1 MSRLAVLFLLLGAVV
16 APRAHAQ
23 APRHEP
29 IIDMH
34 LHPWHGDT
42 TRVKPAPG
50 MTADEAFRRAVMA
63 QMDKYSVVLAV
74 GSGPVHYITAWR
86 DSARGRILVGPMFP
100 CVKGRVASHGPD
112 GPRCFADGRD
122 MPDLVWLRK
131 EYQAGRF
138 AVLGE
143 LTSSYAGIS
152 PDDSLL
158 DPYFALAAELDIP
171 VAIHTGS
178 GPDPQHRR
186 TGCCP
191 NYNGAYGNPALLE
204 PVLRRYPNL
213 RIQLMHAGE
222 GFRHA
227 AIALLK
233 AHPNVYLDVSPLYL
247 YAPAATY
254 GYLKQLVDAGLADRI
269 MFGTDYSLRLAEH
282 IAFIDEAPFLT
293 AQQKSDI
300 FFNNAARFLRL
311 SADDISRVRTSA
323 QRP

>member
-1 MSRLAVLFLLLGAVV
+1 MSRILILFMLLGP
-16 APRAHAQ
+16 APQMARAQ

-34 LHPWHGDT
+34 LHPWRGDT
-42 TRVKPAPG
+42 TRVKPAPELH
-50 MTADEAFRRAVMA
+50 ADEAFRRAVMA
-63 QMDKYSVVLAV
+63 QMDQYSVVLAV
-74 GSGPVHYITAWR
+74 GSGPVPYITAWR

-100 CVKGRVASHGPD
+100 CVQGRVASQGPD
-112 GPRCFADGRD
+112 GTQCFADGRD
-122 MPDLVWLRK
+122 MPDTNWLRD
-131 EYQAGRF
+131 EYETRGF
-138 AVLGE
+138 AVMGE
-143 LTSSYAGIS
+143 LTNSYAGIS

-171 VAIHTGS
+171 VAIHTGR

-186 TGCCP
+186 SGCCP
-191 NYNGAYGNPALLE
+191 NYHGAYGNPALLE

-222 GFRHA
+222 GFRREA
-227 AIALLK
+227 LALLK
-233 AHPNVYLDVSPLYL
+233 AYPNVYVDLSPLYL
-247 YAPAATY
+247 FGRAPIY
-254 GYLKQLVDAGLADRI
+254 VYLNQLIDAGLGDRV

-282 IAFIDEAPFLT
+282 VAFIDEAPFLT

-311 SADDISRVRTSA
+311 SAGDISRLRNA
-323 QRP
+323 AN